1 MVVTAAFDPARWM
14 PRRDENLLEYWIS
27 FSPMAP
33 MMGVRW
39 RFADVMEIAVP
50 DARPGPRPPIRGEAG
65 DAEVVAETPAE
76 AVARAAAQQP
86 AGAADA
92 AVQTVMAAADMAR
105 KAAETAPAP
114 PAPAAAPAT
123 YGASGAAATPPAPA
137 AAKPGQAAPAASAAK
152 AEAAPAQAAANT
164 EAEPAQAAPKAEA
177 APANAAPKAEAAQPR
192 AAPKAEAAQPKAAAP
207 QPKDDLTMIKGIGP
221 KAAENLA
228 ARGITRFAQIA
239 AWSERD
245 VDEVEASLG
254 GVPGR
259 IRRDDWIG
267 QARRLAG

>member
-1 MVVTAAFDPARWM
+1 MFVTAAFDPARWM

-33 MMGVRW
+33 MMGVKW
-39 RFADVMEIAVP
+39 RFAEVMEIAVP

-65 DAEVVAETPAE
+65 DAGVVAETPA
-76 AVARAAAQQP
+76 AAAARTAAQQT
-86 AGAADA
+86 AAAADA
-92 AVQTVMAAADMAR
+92 AVQTVKAAADMAR

-123 YGASGAAATPPAPA
+123 NGASGAAATPPAPA

-164 EAEPAQAAPKAEA
+164 EAEPAQAAAKADA
-177 APANAAPKAEAAQPR
+177 APAKAAATEAAQP
-192 AAPKAEAAQPKAAAP
+192 AAAAP
-207 QPKDDLTMIKGIGP
+207 QSKDDLTVIKGIGP